1 MLTAQVYLELVK
13 NRSERGLEL
22 ERVYHNLKNPDLFL
36 MAYGKLY
43 ANKGAM
49 TPGTETNDSID
60 GMSMKRIEKI
70 IQSLDNGTFRW
81 KPAKRIYIPKAN
93 GKLRP
98 LGIPSWTD
106 KLVQETMRLIL
117 EAYYEPKFSI
127 HSHGFRPDKGCH
139 TALQEIV
146 KTGKGTTWFI
156 EGDIKGCFDNID
168 HEILLEIIGWNIK
181 DAKFLKL
188 LREMLKAGYVED
200 WKYRD
205 THSGTPQGGVISPL
219 LSNIFLNELDK
230 FVERELLPQ
239 YNRGDR
245 KPENPDYRRI
255 KKQAYTARE
264 KGQTELAEELGKIQR
279 TINSSVSTPEYRRLR
294 YVRYADD
301 FILCLIGTKAE
312 AKEIKECIRDFLATI
327 KLTMSEEKTL
337 ITHAASENARFLGYH
352 LRVTWENSQRTNTRR
367 AINGTVT
374 LRIPRDVTDKWKQK
388 YQEKGKVTHNPK
400 RLADSDFDIISRYN
414 SELLGLVNYYTM
426 AINVSGL
433 SGVKWIMETSLVKTL
448 ANKHRQS
455 ITWVYQKYKTKSP
468 EGLTCLQ
475 IRIDRE
481 GKQPLIASFG
491 GKPIHYQKF
500 ANIVEATPQI
510 VTNRTQLVERLL
522 AGECELCG
530 STTNVEVHHIRSIK
544 ELVQKYRKRGTEMT
558 WWIKRMA
565 EMYRKTLVICAK
577 CHDQIHAGT
586 YDGRKLR

>member
-264 KGQTELAEELGKIQR
+264 KGQTELAEELDKIQR

>member
-205 THSGTPQGGVISPL
+205 THSGT
-219 LSNIFLNELDK
+219 
-230 FVERELLPQ
+230 R
-239 YNRGDR
+239 
-245 KPENPDYRRI
+245 
-255 KKQAYTARE
+255 
-264 KGQTELAEELGKIQR
+264 
-279 TINSSVSTPEYRRLR
+279 SVS
-294 YVRYADD
+294 
-301 FILCLIGTKAE
+301 I
-312 AKEIKECIRDFLATI
+312 
-327 KLTMSEEKTL
+327 
-337 ITHAASENARFLGYH
+337 
-352 LRVTWENSQRTNTRR
+352 
-367 AINGTVT
+367 
-374 LRIPRDVTDKWKQK
+374 
-388 YQEKGKVTHNPK
+388 
-400 RLADSDFDIISRYN
+400 
-414 SELLGLVNYYTM
+414 
-426 AINVSGL
+426 
-433 SGVKWIMETSLVKTL
+433 
-448 ANKHRQS
+448 
-455 ITWVYQKYKTKSP
+455 
-468 EGLTCLQ
+468 
-475 IRIDRE
+475 
-481 GKQPLIASFG
+481 
-491 GKPIHYQKF
+491 
-500 ANIVEATPQI
+500 
-510 VTNRTQLVERLL
+510 
-522 AGECELCG
+522 
-530 STTNVEVHHIRSIK
+530 
-544 ELVQKYRKRGTEMT
+544 
-558 WWIKRMA
+558 
-565 EMYRKTLVICAK
+565 
-577 CHDQIHAGT
+577 
-586 YDGRKLR
+586 